1 MTKSRTQRPVTAD
14 RENNILLWVDAFCVR
29 LTVECT
35 VAEPC
40 RALKCDL
47 YITMASTS
55 GLPPL
60 DPLFKSNAKRTYSV
74 FASYPDAGLREE
86 EKRCV

>member
-1 MTKSRTQRPVTAD
+1 VRIKYYFGSTAPVGARAGVSRAKPVT
-14 RENNILLWVDAFCVR
+14 F
-29 LTVECT
+29 
-35 VAEPC
+35 
-40 RALKCDL
+40 
-47 YITMASTS
+47 TMASTTS

-60 DPLFKSNAKRTYSV
+60 DPLFKSNAKRTYSA